1 MAMTV
6 SLLER
11 AGRWLLQSGIQ
22 ESTGG
27 VARYYRSDLGR
38 NARVSTEITGYAAGA
53 LVYLHQRTGG
63 GAYLDAARRAA
74 DFLVQRAWDRG
85 LGLFPF
91 EWAANGSAGPA
102 LAYFFD
108 SGIIARGLLA
118 VWRATGE
125 SRYLESA
132 MDCGRSMARDFAAPE
147 AIHPVLALPSKA
159 PLEYEARWSRS
170 PGCYQLKAALAWHE
184 LRAAGGEAE
193 FEGHYE
199 RAAAAACAAHA
210 GFLAGEA
217 DREKV
222 MDRLHAYSYFLEG
235 LLPLAGRAECAAAAR
250 EALARVA
257 AELRA
262 IAPAF
267 ERSDVYAQL
276 LRARLYYA
284 ALGVAPLDRAAAE
297 FEASRAAEFQFEHTD
312 PRIRDGFWFGRKN
325 GELLPFV
332 NPVSTAFCAQAL
344 DMWRQFG
351 KGEFRPVVESL
362 V

>member
-1 MAMTV
+1 M
-6 SLLER
+6 
-11 AGRWLLQSGIQ
+11 
-22 ESTGG
+22 
-27 VARYYRSDLGR
+27 
-38 NARVSTEITGYAAGA
+38 
-53 LVYLHQRTGG
+53 YLHQRTGR
-63 GAYLDAARRAA
+63 ADYMDAARRAG
-74 DFLVQRAWDRG
+74 DFLVELAWDRA
-85 LGLFPF
+85 LALFPF
-91 EWAANGSAGPA
+91 EYSANGETAPA

-108 SGIIARGLLA
+108 SGIIARGLIAL
-118 VWRATGE
+118 WRATGE

-132 MDCGRSMARDFAAPE
+132 VECGRSMVRDFNARDS
-147 AIHPVLALPSKA
+147 IHPILTLPSKT
-159 PLEYEARWSRS
+159 PLEYQPRWSRS

-184 LRAAGGEAE
+184 LFEATGEAE
-193 FEGHYE
+193 FDRCYE
-199 RAAAAACAAHA
+199 QAASAARRTHA
-210 GFLAGEA
+210 SFLASEP

-262 IAPAF
+262 ISPVF

-284 ALGVAPLDRAAAE
+284 ALGVEPLDRAAAGH
-297 FEASRAAEFQFEHTD
+297 EASKIAEFQFEHTD

-332 NPVSTAFCAQAL
+332 NPVSTAFCLQAL

-351 KGEFRPVVESL
+351 KGEFRPVVECL